1 MDYAVRLF
9 IHRDIQEAKAFVI
22 LFVSVDTPPPLL
34 PYFDDSYLLILAR
47 TAPPYIIHADAE
59 QGSGAPDW

>member
-22 LFVSVDTPPPLL
+22 LFVSVDTPPLL

-47 TAPPYIIHADAE
+47 TAPPYMLTQNREVAHLI
-59 QGSGAPDW
+59 GR

>member
-22 LFVSVDTPPPLL
+22 LFVSVDTPPPFSPTLMTHI
-34 PYFDDSYLLILAR
+34 Y
-47 TAPPYIIHADAE
+47 
-59 QGSGAPDW
+59 